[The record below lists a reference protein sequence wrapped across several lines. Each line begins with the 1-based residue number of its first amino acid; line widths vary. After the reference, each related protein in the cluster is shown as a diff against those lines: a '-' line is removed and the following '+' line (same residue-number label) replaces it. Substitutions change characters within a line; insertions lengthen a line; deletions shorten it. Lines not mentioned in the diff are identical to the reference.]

1 MEINQISLQVQKL
14 DTQNI
19 NGKETTF
26 ISSIDFNY
34 TTPLGFNKV
43 PDLEVHSISGKNA
56 KLKAS
61 LGVYSGWWYSKGMFY
76 PTIDKFDSLDK
87 NYNDKDIV
95 SISNIGKPFINIFN
109 NSGYGA
115 KFFVNVADGG
125 IGEYVLYSGSGYT
138 NSDNIQFDY
147 QKSNTSGKRA
157 RIINYVLSDSKIQ
170 KFNLWGGDNY
180 VDDLVNGKSNTITL
194 EYSHLKDRDNL
205 DYNNMVIDYID
216 RGVES
221 IRLNL

>member
-1 MEINQISLQVQKL
+1 
-14 DTQNI
+14 
-19 NGKETTF
+19 
-26 ISSIDFNY
+26 
-34 TTPLGFNKV
+34 
-43 PDLEVHSISGKNA
+43 
-56 KLKAS
+56 
-61 LGVYSGWWYSKGMFY
+61 MFY
-76 PTIDKFDSLDK
+76 PTTINLILWTKITTTK
-87 NYNDKDIV
+87 IV

-109 NSGYGA
+109 NSLWCWI
-115 KFFVNVADGG
+115 FVNVADGG
-125 IGEYVLYSGSGYT
+125 REYVLYSGSGYT

-147 QKSNTSGKRA
+147 QKSNTNGKRA

-216 RGVES
+216 RGVGEYKIEFINSFNSLNNLIYETNSANGNGFS
-221 IRLNL
+221 IKIDNENTYLTNGSQPVIQFVSI